1 MLARRNR
8 HRQRPRLY
16 LSCSFLAL
24 GLGLGHALY
33 VYRQEIGEFRIVLT
47 RYPVIIRLR
56 AGYYAAWT
64 LMLWLLLGT
73 TVVVYWA
80 MAIVPYLIA
89 KSIRNAGT
97 ARATTGLDGGTSP

>member
-1 MLARRNR
+1 MFSTSLWI
-8 HRQRPRLY
+8 
-16 LSCSFLAL
+16 CSVVAL

-33 VYRQEIGEFRIVLT
+33 VYRQEIGEFRTVLT
-47 RYPVIIRLR
+47 RYPVTIRLR

-64 LMLWLLLGT
+64 LMLWLLLGA

-89 KSIRNAGT
+89 KSIRNAHT
-97 ARATTGLDGGTSP
+97 ARANTGSGGGAPP